1 MRKKARLFALA
12 EHLRA
17 RRTGVTA
24 EALAQRFGVTVRT
37 IYRDLD
43 ELREAALP
51 LHADRGPGG
60 GYALDRSYTLPPVN
74 FTAREAALLVVVG
87 RWATEMRLVPF
98 TDTMESALDKVRG
111 ALSTQAQRELARHV
125 ENLLFVGIPAL
136 APPPEVRAI
145 VERAWFEDRPMR
157 VAYRHGDGTAS
168 SRVVRI
174 TRLLAER
181 TMTILECEELG
192 ADARATRRLRLDR
205 IEKAALEDVTAAAE
219 AAVHPSAHPS
229 VHPTG
234 PAGRG
239 ASAARRSASAARR

>member
-24 EALAQRFGVTVRT
+24 ETLAARFNVTVRT

-43 ELREAALP
+43 ELREASLP

-60 GYALDRSYTLPPVN
+60 GYALDKSYTLPPVN

-98 TDTMESALDKVRG
+98 AETMETALDKVRG
-111 ALSTQAQRELARHV
+111 ALSTQAQRELGRHI
-125 ENLLFVGIPAL
+125 ENILFVGVPAL
-136 APPPEVRAI
+136 APPPEVRAV

-157 VAYRHGDGTAS
+157 VTYRHGDGTIS
-168 SRVVRI
+168 ERLVRAK
-174 TRLLAER
+174 RLLAER
-181 TMTILECEELG
+181 TMTILECEDLG
-192 ADARATRRLRLDR
+192 EKAIRKLRLDR
-205 IEKAALEDVTAAAE
+205 IEKASLEK
-219 AAVHPSAHPS
+219 
-229 VHPTG
+229 G
-234 PAGRG
+234 AGLPVG
-239 ASAARRSASAARR
+239 

>member
-1 MRKKARLFALA
+1 MRKKTRLFALA

-24 EALAQRFGVTVRT
+24 ESLAAKFGVTVRT

-43 ELREAALP
+43 ALREASLP

-60 GYALDRSYTLPPVN
+60 GYALDKSYTLPPVN

-98 TDTMESALDKVRG
+98 AETMETALDKVRG

-125 ENLLFVGIPAL
+125 ENIQFVGVPAL
-136 APPPEVRAI
+136 SPPAEVRAV

-157 VAYRHGDGTAS
+157 VTYRHGDGTVS
-168 SRVVRI
+168 ERVVRA

-181 TMTILECEELG
+181 TMTILECEDLG
-192 ADARATRRLRLDR
+192 EKAPRKLRLDR
-205 IEKAALEDVTAAAE
+205 IERASLES
-219 AAVHPSAHPS
+219 P
-229 VHPTG
+229 
-234 PAGRG
+234 G
-239 ASAARRSASAARR
+239 A